1 MFAYYCQLGWKSLRQ
16 TPVMSALMIAAIAVG
31 VAVTMSTLTLQH
43 VMARNPLAERDD
55 RLFYVQLDSWDPE
68 DAYAG
73 GVSNEMP
80 DLLTWPD
87 AQALLRSDIP
97 ARSVAMFSWGAA
109 LAPPD
114 GKLAP
119 MQVDIRVT
127 TRDYFGLFGLQ
138 FIAGGTWEADADTNA
153 QYQTVINRSLS
164 ERIFGGTDV
173 VGRTVEM
180 NGHTFTVTGV
190 VEDWFPAPTVQDLS
204 TGAFKEPD
212 EVYIPL
218 GLTAALEIA
227 PWGNTNCWDTNDDIK
242 AYADFLRSGCVWV
255 LFWVELADADA
266 VARYRSF
273 LENHIREQK
282 AQGRFQRPLNYALS
296 RPSEWLVINN
306 VVGNDNKLLTALS
319 FAFLLVCVANTVALL
334 LAKFLRKAPEAGV
347 RRALGASRGAIMVQH
362 LVESALVGAGGGLL
376 GLGLAQVGLLG
387 VRAQVGENIARV
399 LHMDLAMIAVAI
411 ALALGASL
419 LAGLYPAWRIG
430 QTNPAYYLKTQ

>member
-1 MFAYYCQLGWKSLRQ
+1 
-16 TPVMSALMIAAIAVG
+16 
-31 VAVTMSTLTLQH
+31 
-43 VMARNPLAERDD
+43 
-55 RLFYVQLDSWDPE
+55 
-68 DAYAG
+68 
-73 GVSNEMP
+73 
-80 DLLTWPD
+80 
-87 AQALLRSDIP
+87 
-97 ARSVAMFSWGAA
+97 
-109 LAPPD
+109 
-114 GKLAP
+114 
-119 MQVDIRVT
+119 
-127 TRDYFGLFGLQ
+127 
-138 FIAGGTWEADADTNA
+138 
-153 QYQTVINRSLS
+153 
-164 ERIFGGTDV
+164 
-173 VGRTVEM
+173 
-180 NGHTFTVTGV
+180 
-190 VEDWFPAPTVQDLS
+190 
-204 TGAFKEPD
+204 
-212 EVYIPL
+212 
-218 GLTAALEIA
+218 
-227 PWGNTNCWDTNDDIK
+227 
-242 AYADFLRSGCVWV
+242 
-255 LFWVELADADA
+255 VELADADA